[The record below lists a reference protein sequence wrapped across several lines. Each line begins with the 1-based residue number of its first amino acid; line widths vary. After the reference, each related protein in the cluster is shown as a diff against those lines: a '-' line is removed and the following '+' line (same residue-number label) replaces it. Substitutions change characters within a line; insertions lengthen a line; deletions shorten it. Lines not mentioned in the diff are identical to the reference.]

1 MTQLAGP
8 STWTDTE
15 WQGIDIIGLFHLSGS
30 YCSHRPVCVTDR
42 AVIQYSGGAQ
52 FWAIFFEE
60 EVVFISSWRALLF
73 FSFCLVF
80 WFHCSLYSFAL
91 QGKPSFSSPLSPF
104 WVQTPLV
111 ARIFFSSHLPF
122 RGIIRVY
129 KFGNININFLP
140 QRIAG

>member
-1 MTQLAGP
+1 MTQLAG
-8 STWTDTE
+8 SFDVNRYWVTRHRHYWLVSSIRQLLLTQACLCD
-15 WQGIDIIGLFHLSGS
+15 WQSCDLIQWRSSILGHL
-30 YCSHRPVCVTDR
+30 V
-42 AVIQYSGGAQ
+42 
-52 FWAIFFEE
+52 EE

-111 ARIFFSSHLPF
+111 ARIYFSSHLPF